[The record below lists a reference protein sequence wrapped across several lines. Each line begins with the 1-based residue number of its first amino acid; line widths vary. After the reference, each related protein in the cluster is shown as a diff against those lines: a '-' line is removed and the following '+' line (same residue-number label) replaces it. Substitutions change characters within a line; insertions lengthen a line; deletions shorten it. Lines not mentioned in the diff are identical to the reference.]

1 MLLPLMTWIS
11 AQLLLKFLDARR
23 ARRAART
30 NLTVR
35 IPEIVLAKIAS
46 SCTLKQVVL
55 LSRSSKSLHK
65 NMGLFINALRDTSAR
80 KIQHFARFRCKKF
93 PMKRLVEQFVQ
104 LTNLSE
110 VDMAT
115 TRWSSLPLLSRNI
128 SRDTNCCCCC

>member
-1 MLLPLMTWIS
+1 MMLLPLMTWIS

-35 IPEIVLAKIAS
+35 IPEIVIAKIAS

-55 LSRSSKSLHK
+55 LSRSNKSLHK
-65 NMGLFINALRDTSAR
+65 NMELYISVLRDHSAP

-93 PMKRLVEQFVQ
+93 SMKRLVEWFVE
-104 LTNLSE
+104 LTSLSE
-110 VDMAT
+110 IDMAT
-115 TRWSSLPLLSRNI
+115 TRWSLPLLSRNI
-128 SRDTNCCCCC
+128 SRETNYCYKC